1 MVLQGTNPLIYLVA
15 GEASGD
21 LLGGRLMAALKVQ
34 APSCHF
40 AGVGGQ
46 TMETEGLSSLFPMDE
61 LSVMGLVEIL
71 PHAKRL
77 LRRIEEVAQDVER
90 QKPHVVVTIDAP
102 GFNFRLAKKLKARG
116 LQIPLVH
123 YTAPTVWAWRPGR
136 AKKIAGLFDHLLTLF
151 PCEPPYFTPHGLKTT
166 FVGHPLIED
175 TRLKEN
181 KEDLFRTR
189 FNLAHRAPLVCCL
202 LGSRRREI
210 ETLLPVF
217 KETLEGLKREKPDLR
232 VVCPVLPAYRSLV
245 QDALQDL
252 DPLVIDDQN
261 LKYQAFQAANAAL
274 AASGTV
280 SLELALAGTPM
291 VIAYRVNKVTAFL
304 MKRLLLTR
312 FVCLVNILLQEEV
325 VPECVQDKC
334 TPSILVPLLKD
345 LLTGKT
351 RQKDKLTLIRRAL
364 TAPEGMP
371 SDLAAKTILSFLD
384 S

>member
-1 MVLQGTNPLIYLVA
+1 
-15 GEASGD
+15 
-21 LLGGRLMAALKVQ
+21 
-34 APSCHF
+34 
-40 AGVGGQ
+40 
-46 TMETEGLSSLFPMDE
+46 
-61 LSVMGLVEIL
+61 
-71 PHAKRL
+71 
-77 LRRIEEVAQDVER
+77 
-90 QKPHVVVTIDAP
+90 
-102 GFNFRLAKKLKARG
+102 
-116 LQIPLVH
+116 
-123 YTAPTVWAWRPGR
+123 
-136 AKKIAGLFDHLLTLF
+136 
-151 PCEPPYFTPHGLKTT
+151 
-166 FVGHPLIED
+166 
-175 TRLKEN
+175 
-181 KEDLFRTR
+181 
-189 FNLAHRAPLVCCL
+189 
-202 LGSRRREI
+202 
-210 ETLLPVF
+210 
-217 KETLEGLKREKPDLR
+217 
-232 VVCPVLPAYRSLV
+232 
-245 QDALQDL
+245 
-252 DPLVIDDQN
+252 VIDDQN